1 MSVIFGW
8 KTPHCNCYPSS
19 IGCKSCGQFVLSN
32 EKACEFSLSKKKK
45 KKETNLNKKMA
56 TSEVKKN
63 AIVGKIL
70 LVQKLIGKDNVR
82 RLQEIDNQI
91 YTA

>member
-1 MSVIFGW
+1 
-8 KTPHCNCYPSS
+8 
-19 IGCKSCGQFVLSN
+19 
-32 EKACEFSLSKKKK
+32 
-45 KKETNLNKKMA
+45 MA

-70 LVQKLIGKDNVR
+70 LVQKLMGKDIVR

-91 YTA
+91 YTDQENRVIDKINW

>member
-1 MSVIFGW
+1 
-8 KTPHCNCYPSS
+8 
-19 IGCKSCGQFVLSN
+19 
-32 EKACEFSLSKKKK
+32 
-45 KKETNLNKKMA
+45 MA

-91 YTA
+91 YTDQENRVIDKIN

>member
-1 MSVIFGW
+1 
-8 KTPHCNCYPSS
+8 
-19 IGCKSCGQFVLSN
+19 
-32 EKACEFSLSKKKK
+32 
-45 KKETNLNKKMA
+45 MA
-56 TSEVKKN
+56 TGEVKKN

>member
-1 MSVIFGW
+1 
-8 KTPHCNCYPSS
+8 
-19 IGCKSCGQFVLSN
+19 
-32 EKACEFSLSKKKK
+32 
-45 KKETNLNKKMA
+45 MA

-70 LVQKLIGKDNVR
+70 LVRILMGKDIVR

-91 YTA
+91 YTAQENRLIDEKN

>member
-1 MSVIFGW
+1 
-8 KTPHCNCYPSS
+8 
-19 IGCKSCGQFVLSN
+19 
-32 EKACEFSLSKKKK
+32 
-45 KKETNLNKKMA
+45 MA

-70 LVQKLIGKDNVR
+70 LVQKLMGKDIVR

-91 YTA
+91 YTAQENRVIDKIN